1 MVENGVT
8 DYSFND
14 LSNDVEMA
22 LVEAMINLID
32 MCAGTTPE
40 KLIKMFQGMAG
51 EDKAERFA
59 QLLELGLLNRCFV
72 HLTNIYVKDKSK
84 FLMVWYCNLLRLNK
98 VNSVKIWC

>member
-1 MVENGVT
+1 LVEHGVT

-32 MCAGTTPE
+32 MCSGTTPE

-72 HLTNIYVKDKSK
+72 HLTNIYAKDKSK
-84 FLMVWYCNLLRLNK
+84 FLMV
-98 VNSVKIWC
+98 